1 MAVAV
6 DLGGGP
12 GRPDQAPVESRDL
25 GGRSSVRLLGLLL
38 ALALHGVVIVASLA
52 FGAKFIPFGESWRL
66 WWHNDGSPNAAI
78 IHDLRLPRTMVGLMV
93 GAALGLSGALMQAL
107 TLNPLAEP
115 GLLGVNLGAASGV
128 VLALAFFGIT
138 TIGGYVWF
146 AFAGAA
152 LTSVVVFLLGNTGRS
167 ATPDRQI
174 LAGVAITTVMGSGIY
189 AILVLKPDVLDRYR
203 FWDVG
208 SLGDVSVPAAG
219 RVAPFV
225 IAGVLIAL
233 SLGPALNALAMGE
246 ETGRALGAHVIRT
259 RLLGMLAVT
268 LLCGGATAVVGPIY
282 FVGLAVPHI
291 TRMFTGPD
299 QRWILLYSMVLAPV
313 LLLTADIIGRVV
325 AAPSELEVG
334 IVTAFVGAPMF
345 IFLARRRRLAQL

>member
-1 MAVAV
+1 MALAV
-6 DLGGGP
+6 DLQDGP
-12 GRPDQAPVESRDL
+12 DEAPVESRDL
-25 GGRSSVRLLGLLL
+25 GGRRSLRLIGLVAALLLLGL
-38 ALALHGVVIVASLA
+38 VIVASLA
-52 FGAKFIPFGESWRL
+52 FGAKFIPFGERWRL
-66 WWHNDGSPNAAI
+66 WGPNDGATNAAI
-78 IHDLRLPRTMVGLMV
+78 IHDLRLPRTLVGVLV

-115 GLLGVNLGAASGV
+115 GLLGVNLGASAGV
-128 VLALAFFGIT
+128 VLAIAFLGVT
-138 TIGGYVWF
+138 TISGYVWF

-152 LTSVVVFLLGNTGRS
+152 ITSVIVFLLGNTGRS

-189 AILVLKPDVLDRYR
+189 AVIVIKPDVFNKYR
-203 FWDVG
+203 FWEVG
-208 SLGDVSVPAAG
+208 SLGDVSVPAAW

-225 IAGVLIAL
+225 IAGLLLAL

-246 ETGRALGAHVIRT
+246 ETGRALGAHVMRT

-268 LLCGGATAVVGPIY
+268 LLCGGATAVVGPLY
-282 FVGLAVPHI
+282 FVGLAVPHV

-313 LLLTADIIGRVV
+313 LLLTADIIGRVIV
-325 AAPSELEVG
+325 SPSELEVG

-345 IFLARRRRLAQL
+345 IILARRRRLAQL

>member
-1 MAVAV
+1 MAVTA
-6 DLGGGP
+6 DP
-12 GRPDQAPVESRDL
+12 PVRTRDR
-25 GGRSSVRLLGLLL
+25 GGRDSLRLTGLLL
-38 ALALHGVVIVASLA
+38 ALVLLGVVVVASLA

-66 WWHNDGSPNAAI
+66 WWDNDGSSNAAI

-115 GLLGVNLGAASGV
+115 GLLGVNLGAATGV
-128 VLALAFFGIT
+128 VLAIAFFGIT
-138 TIGGYVWF
+138 TISGYVWF

-174 LAGVAITTVMGSGIY
+174 LAGIAITTVMGSGIY
-189 AILVLKPDVLDRYR
+189 AILVLRPEVFNKYR
-203 FWDVG
+203 FWEVG
-208 SLGDVSVPAAG
+208 SLGDVSVSAG
-219 RVAPFV
+219 WRVAPFV
-225 IAGVLIAL
+225 AIGIGLAL
-233 SLGPALNALAMGE
+233 ALGPALNALAMGE
-246 ETGRALGAHVIRT
+246 ETGRALGAHVMRT

-282 FVGLAVPHI
+282 FVGLAVPHM

-313 LLLTADIIGRVV
+313 LLLLADIIGRVIT
-325 AAPSELEVG
+325 APSELQVG
-334 IVTAFVGAPMF
+334 IVTAFVGAPVF
-345 IFLARRRRLAQL
+345 IVLARRRRLAQL